1 MEASSLKKH
10 PVWLGI
16 GGSLMF
22 LLWTAYYC
30 AMRLTGG
37 VWDARDRLVCGAVAA
52 VCAVFLIRSC
62 VLLYKAR
69 KERKKP

>member
-52 VCAVFLIRSC
+52 VCAVFLIRSS

-69 KERKKP
+69 KERKNP